1 MSTQPLLP
9 QLFPAAHTALDY
21 ALVDVFAENPLE
33 GNQLAIFTDARG
45 LSDTE
50 MQALAREMNLSETT
64 FILPRDPEIEQ
75 ERGVRV
81 RIFTTQEELPFAG
94 HPTLGTSSWL
104 YWNHPVFQGAET
116 IVLDLAV
123 GKIPVRFARTQQ
135 DKQGAFGTMQ
145 QNDPVFAA
153 PQDPGRVAEVLGM
166 REEDIDS
173 TLPVQTVTTGNPF
186 CMIALR
192 SIEAIQKITVPQTL
206 AVQTYLQEHDAKF
219 FYFVTRASPECE
231 ADWHAR
237 MLFYNGEDP
246 ATGSAAGPAIAWLVR
261 HGRVASGQTVV
272 LEQGVEMLR
281 PSRLHL
287 SAKLVDDKVT
297 EVRVGG
303 RTIPVAMGR
312 LFLP

>member
-9 QLFPAAHTALDY
+9 RLFPAAHTALDY
-21 ALVDVFAENPLE
+21 ALVDVFAESPLE
-33 GNQLAIFTDARG
+33 GNQLAIFPDARG
-45 LSDTE
+45 LSDAE
-50 MQALAREMNLSETT
+50 MQALARETNLSETT
-64 FILPRDPEIEQ
+64 FIFPRDPEIER

-104 YWNHPVFQGAET
+104 YWNHSVFQGAET
-116 IVLDLAV
+116 IFLDLAV
-123 GKIPVRFARTQQ
+123 GKIPVRFAPMQP
-135 DKQGAFGTMQ
+135 DKPGVFGTMQ
-145 QNDPVFAA
+145 QNDPVFTR
-153 PQDPGRVAEVLGM
+153 PQDAAEVARVLGM

-173 TLPVQTVTTGNPF
+173 SCPIQTVTTGNPF
-186 CMIALR
+186 CMIAVR
-192 SIEAIQKITVPQTL
+192 SLEAIQKITVPHTQ
-206 AVQTYLQEHDAKF
+206 AVQAYLQEHGAKF
-219 FYFVTRASPECE
+219 FYFVTRASQGSE

-281 PSRLHL
+281 PSRLYL
-287 SAKLVDDKVT
+287 SAKRVGEKVT